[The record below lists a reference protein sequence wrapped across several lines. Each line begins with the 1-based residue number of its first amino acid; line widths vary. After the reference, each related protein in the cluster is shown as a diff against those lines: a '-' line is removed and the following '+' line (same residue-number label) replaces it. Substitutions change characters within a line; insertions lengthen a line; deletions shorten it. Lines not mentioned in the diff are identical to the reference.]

1 MSSSVRLA
9 MPSPLFIFLDSRVFN
24 AARCCSEKSST
35 RQGNCSIRWEHHGL
49 AYGLPDVT
57 EPAFHLELQL
67 LLGFSEK
74 RYHLPHFCQKL
85 WPPVHLQGFF
95 SRPDLVCV
103 CVIHPTRES
112 ISAPPPARIMFFCL
126 ICDQCW
132 VLVFDVPR
140 PAAKLCPSSGDERE
154 RFLIKIRNTSLSLP
168 KSALHWTVAAGERIS
183 VLLMFMS
190 QLHYPVSW
198 VQYYGAK
205 VASPGNGRDFTVY

>member
-24 AARCCSEKSST
+24 AARCCSEKCST

-112 ISAPPPARIMFFCL
+112 ISAPPPARIMFFLPHLWPMLGSCL
-126 ICDQCW
+126 RCSTSCSKIVSKQW
-132 VLVFDVPR
+132 R
-140 PAAKLCPSSGDERE
+140 WERA
-154 RFLIKIRNTSLSLP
+154 FP
-168 KSALHWTVAAGERIS
+168 H
-183 VLLMFMS
+183 
-190 QLHYPVSW
+190 
-198 VQYYGAK
+198 
-205 VASPGNGRDFTVY
+205 